1 MEELVEKA
9 QKGDKEAFTILM
21 LSLEK
26 ELYKIARTRLVN
38 EDDIFD
44 AIQETTIQAFKSIK
58 KLKHTQ
64 YFKTWVIRTLINKS
78 NDIYKEKKHHNIISF
93 DEVISTQTKN
103 YYTNENLDIK
113 LDFNFICDKLKY
125 EDRLIIILFY
135 MEGFTDCEIGKIL
148 GIKENTIKTK
158 RTRAKQKIKNILECG
173 GNYNG

>member
-78 NDIYKEKKHHNIISF
+78 NDIYKEK
-93 DEVISTQTKN
+93 
-103 YYTNENLDIK
+103 
-113 LDFNFICDKLKY
+113 
-125 EDRLIIILFY
+125 
-135 MEGFTDCEIGKIL
+135 
-148 GIKENTIKTK
+148 NTI
-158 RTRAKQKIKNILECG
+158 I
-173 GNYNG
+173 